1 MNLLRRALPLL
12 VLASLSAV
20 LPPAAHAQLKSG
32 EAVYRE
38 TCFTCHAAK
47 PGNVG
52 KDVAN
57 TPHLG
62 DRKTWAPLI
71 KEGQHVLTA
80 HAWVGVRGMPA
91 RGGKPDLSLEEFAR
105 AVAYM
110 ARESGGRWQDPDA
123 QMLERIRHEEKKRV
137 EALAKKAA
145 AKK

>member
-1 MNLLRRALPLL
+1 MPSPHRSLPLFL
-12 VLASLSAV
+12 LAC
-20 LPPAAHAQLKSG
+20 LPLAAQAQPQAQLKSG

-38 TCFTCHAAK
+38 TCFACHAVDAR
-47 PGNVG
+47 NVP
-52 KDVAN
+52 KDALKA
-57 TPHLG
+57 PHLG
-62 DRKTWAPLI
+62 DRKAWAPLI

-123 QMLERIRHEEKKRV
+123 RMLERIRHEEKKRLD
-137 EALAKKAA
+137 ALAKKAA

>member
-1 MNLLRRALPLL
+1 MPNPHRSLPLFL
-12 VLASLSAV
+12 LAC
-20 LPPAAHAQLKSG
+20 LPLAAQAQPQAQLKSG
-32 EAVYRE
+32 EAVYKE
-38 TCFTCHAAK
+38 TCLACHAQ
-47 PGNVG
+47 G
-52 KDVAN
+52 VAN
-57 TPHLG
+57 APRPG
-62 DRKTWAPLI
+62 DKSRWAPLI

-123 QMLERIRHEEKKRV
+123 RMLERIRHEEKKRLD
-137 EALAKKAA
+137 ALAKKAA